1 MKVIMRKLLLNCIAG
16 AVAVSVPLFA
26 QKNNDYYRQQ
36 QQQQQQRQ
44 QDQMRQQQ
52 QQQMRDQQRQQMQQ
66 QMRDQQRQQMQQQQ
80 RDQMQQQQRQ
90 QMQQQQR
97 QQQQANQTRQMQ
109 DQQRRQLGD
118 AQRAQRE
125 GRPAPRGT
133 SAEIVKRSSDR
144 IVFSN
149 GVAKLTRP
157 LTAAEISR
165 GYTGKTTGDGRALV
179 SFRGRVFAV
188 PASGVAVKV
197 NPSQNAGGQQP
208 SRWNDSQ
215 RASMHAEI
223 NHIAAASLKDK
234 VRTGG
239 SGGLTD
245 RFGRAAGGGAG
256 GGGGASGSGGGGSPP
271 PPPPPSGPGGLTKK
285 FNDAAGVPAGG
296 SKRKTDKPTPDGP
309 PPPTNKPPQPR

>member
-1 MKVIMRKLLLNCIAG
+1 
-16 AVAVSVPLFA
+16 
-26 QKNNDYYRQQ
+26 
-36 QQQQQQRQ
+36 
-44 QDQMRQQQ
+44 
-52 QQQMRDQQRQQMQQ
+52 
-66 QMRDQQRQQMQQQQ
+66 
-80 RDQMQQQQRQ
+80 
-90 QMQQQQR
+90 
-97 QQQQANQTRQMQ
+97 MQ

-165 GYTGKTTGDGRALV
+165 GYTGKMTGDGRALV

-188 PASGVAVKV
+188 PASGVALKV
-197 NPSQNAGGQQP
+197 NQSGQQP

-223 NHIAAASLKDK
+223 NRIATASLKDK

-245 RFGRAAGGGAG
+245 RFGRAAGLPW
-256 GGGGASGSGGGGSPP
+256 SP
-271 PPPPPSGPGGLTKK
+271 
-285 FNDAAGVPAGG
+285 F
-296 SKRKTDKPTPDGP
+296 
-309 PPPTNKPPQPR
+309 Q

>member
-1 MKVIMRKLLLNCIAG
+1 MNKRRLNCIAG
-16 AVAVSVPLFA
+16 AVIVCSPLFA

-44 QDQMRQQQ
+44 QDQQRQQQ
-52 QQQMRDQQRQQMQQ
+52 QDQQRQQMRDQQRQQMQQ
-66 QMRDQQRQQMQQQQ
+66 QQRQQMQQQQ

-97 QQQQANQTRQMQ
+97 QQQQSNQTRQMQ
-109 DQQRRQLGD
+109 DQQRRQLSD

-157 LTAAEISR
+157 LSAAEISR
-165 GYTGKTTGDGRALV
+165 GYTGKMTGDGRALV

-188 PASGVAVKV
+188 PASGVAAV
-197 NPSQNAGGQQP
+197 NQGANRQQTL
-208 SRWNDSQ
+208 RWNDSQ

-223 NHIAAASLKDK
+223 NRIATASLKDK

-256 GGGGASGSGGGGSPP
+256 SGGGGADGGGSG
-271 PPPPPSGPGGLTKK
+271 GPGGLTKK
-285 FNDAAGVPAGG
+285 FNDAAGVPPGG

-309 PPPTNKPPQPR
+309 PPPTNKPRQP